1 LGAEQLQEG
10 MLAERQR
17 RVEAG
22 VDDDVED
29 DLALRGPAFTTEA
42 LTGKRLEVCW
52 GTYRLEESGERTKMW
67 CPCKVLRVADGE
79 SDKGS
84 HGKGESSRASKLL
97 PAGALLVEWEPDPER
112 GEENATVM
120 WLVLHPDKWSGQGYS
135 GHLAWRW
142 DPRDMPSQ
150 IAQKAKRVRRRDDA

>member
-1 LGAEQLQEG
+1 MGAEQLHEAA
-10 MLAERQR
+10 LAERQR

-29 DLALRGPAFTTEA
+29 DLTLNGPPLTTEA

-84 HGKGESSRASKLL
+84 HGKAESGRARNLL

-120 WLVLHPDKWSGQGYS
+120 WLVLHPDKWAGRGYS

-150 IAQKAKRVRRRDDA
+150 GAAQRQKRARR